1 MGKIQKIKSKY
12 EVHLPT
18 GEVIEFETLELAEKK
33 LKSLKGMEYEYY
45 FIRKDYKGQKLEGE
59 YLIS

>member
-1 MGKIQKIKSKY
+1 MGKILKINSKY

-18 GEVIEFETLELAEKK
+18 GEIAEFESLEQAEKK
-33 LKSLKGMEYEYY
+33 IKSLKGMEYEYY